1 VTAPAAGRGQAGRR
15 LRDVLLGGGPLAT
28 HEGPYFGD
36 FGGRFV
42 PEALIA
48 ALDEL
53 ETEYHKALADPAFSD
68 ELERLHRTY
77 TGRPSPLTE
86 VPRFARHVGDGVRV
100 FLKREDLNHTG
111 SHKINNVLGQAL
123 LVKRMGKRRVIAET
137 GAGQHG
143 VATATAAALLDL
155 ECTVYMGEEDTQR
168 QALNVARMELLG
180 ATVVPVKIGAR
191 TLKDAINEAL
201 RDWVA
206 NVESTHYL
214 LGTVTGPHPF
224 PEMVRDFH
232 KVIGDEARAQL
243 LDETGRLPDAVVACV
258 GGGSNAMG
266 IFNAFLDDPE
276 VRLFG
281 FEAGGAGI
289 ESGRHAARFSGGAP
303 GVLHGARSYL
313 LQDEDGQTLPS
324 HSVSA
329 GLDYPSVGPEHAWLH
344 DTGRAQYRPVTD
356 DEAMEAFRLLCRTE
370 GIIPAIESA
379 HALAGAMRL
388 GEEAAQWARD
398 GREPLI
404 LVNLSGRGDK
414 DVATAAAWFG
424 LIEPEPVVK
433 ADEGEQL

>member
-1 VTAPAAGRGQAGRR
+1 M
-15 LRDVLLGGGPLAT
+15 RDVLRGGGPLAR
-28 HEGPYFGD
+28 HEGPYFGE

-53 ETEYHKALADPAFSD
+53 ETYYRKALADPTFSD

-77 TGRPSPLTE
+77 TGRPSPITE
-86 VPRFARHVGDGVRV
+86 VPRFAQHVGDGVRV

-180 ATVVPVKIGAR
+180 ATVVPVTIGTR

-232 KVIGDEARAQL
+232 RVIGDEARAQI
-243 LDETGRLPDAVVACV
+243 LDETGALPDAVVACV

-266 IFNAFLDDPE
+266 IFNAFLDDPQ

-281 FEAGGAGI
+281 FEAGGEGI
-289 ESGRHAARFSGGAP
+289 ASGRHSARFSGGAP

-356 DEAMEAFRLLCRTE
+356 GEAMEAFRLLCRTE

-379 HALAGAMRL
+379 HALAGAIAL
-388 GEEAAQWARD
+388 GREAATWAAD
-398 GREPLI
+398 GRDPVI

-424 LIEPEPVVK
+424 LIEPEPVLK